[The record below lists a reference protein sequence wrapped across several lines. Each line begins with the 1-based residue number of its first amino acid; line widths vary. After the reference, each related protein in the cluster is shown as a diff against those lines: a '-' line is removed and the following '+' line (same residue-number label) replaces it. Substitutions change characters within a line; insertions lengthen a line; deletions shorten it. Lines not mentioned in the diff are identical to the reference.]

1 MELMFKQIIS
11 LRYLRIKNIIIE
23 ATLHNIMK
31 WQTLNL
37 NHRVQVKEAIIYRKV
52 TLIHK

>member
-1 MELMFKQIIS
+1 MELIIRVIIT

-23 ATLHNIMK
+23 ATLHNTTK

-37 NHRVQVKEAIIYRKV
+37 SHQVQAKEATIYRKV